1 VKPVIGITASMDDGS
16 LRIRAEYAAAIE
28 GSGGVPFVLPVC
40 AQIELFA
47 DLIDG
52 LMLTGGGD
60 IPPGYFGQEL
70 MVPSGCLKAEKK
82 ERIDFELALVHAAL
96 KKKRPLLAIC
106 YGMQLLNVAQ
116 GGTLIQDIGLLRQD
130 VLDHKTGNHGIRIIS
145 PPWAGPEGTYKINSY
160 HHQAVDN
167 PGEGLEVFARADD
180 GIIEGIYKRD
190 YTFCVGVQW
199 HPERCAAEP
208 LSEGL
213 FKAFIE
219 KAAETRRHRG
229 SGNPK

>member
-1 VKPVIGITASMDDGS
+1 VKPAIGITASLDDGS
-16 LRIRAEYAAAIE
+16 LRIRSDYAEAVSC
-28 GSGGVPFVLPVC
+28 SGGVPFVLPVC
-40 AQIELFA
+40 TQIELFT

-60 IPPGYFGQEL
+60 IPPRYFGQEL
-70 MVPSGCLKAEKK
+70 TVPSGCLKAEKK
-82 ERIDFELALVHAAL
+82 DRIDFELALIHAAL
-96 KKKRPLLAIC
+96 KKKIPLLAIC
-106 YGMQLLNVAQ
+106 FGMQLLSVAH
-116 GGTLIQDIGLLRQD
+116 GGTLIQDLSLLRQG
-130 VLDHKTGNHGIRIIS
+130 VHDHKTGDHWIRIIS
-145 PPWAGPEGTYKINSY
+145 PPWAGLEGTYKINSY

-190 YTFCVGVQW
+190 YTFCVGAQW

-208 LSEGL
+208 LSEWL
-213 FKAFIE
+213 FRAFIE
-219 KAAETRRHRG
+219 KAAETRRRRG